1 MKVRLSASLAMTALL
16 LAGCS
21 VQSPPETAPTSP
33 VPSESAPAPTASSAN
48 PDDAASWTI
57 SYEGIGPVAWGQS
70 SDEARASLGDFTEVP
85 VEQCPELL
93 VFESETLP
101 NVWLV
106 LDGDG
111 VTIDQVVVTADSA
124 DAVSESPKTAEGIGV
139 GSTVDEVVAA
149 YPDAEVEEVPVADTR
164 YSVTDGSGWINI
176 VVRDAVVHEIVVRD
190 EAAVSYEVCG

>member
-1 MKVRLSASLAMTALL
+1 MKVRLSASLAITALL

-21 VQSPPETAPTSP
+21 VQAQPETAP
-33 VPSESAPAPTASSAN
+33 SESPSTESTPAPTASPAD

-57 SYEGIGPVAWGQS
+57 SCEGIGPVTWGQS
-70 SDEARASLGDFTEVP
+70 SDGARASLAGFTEKP

-106 LDGDG
+106 LDAGG
-111 VTIDQVVVTADSA
+111 ITVDQVVVTADSA
-124 DAVSESPKTAEGIGV
+124 DAISESPETGEGIGV
-139 GSTVDEVVAA
+139 GSTVDEVMAA
-149 YPDAEVEEVPVADTR
+149 YPDAEVAEEPVADTR
-164 YSVTDGSGWINI
+164 YSVTDGTGWINI
-176 VVRDAVVHEIVVRD
+176 VVRDGVVHEIVVRD

>member
-48 PDDAASWTI
+48 PDDTASWTI

-70 SDEARASLGDFTEVP
+70 SDEARASLGDFTEKL
-85 VEQCPELL
+85 VEQCPDLL

-124 DAVSESPKTAEGIGV
+124 DAVSESPETAEGIGV
-139 GSTVDEVVAA
+139 GSTVDEVMAA
-149 YPDAEVEEVPVADTR
+149 YPDAEVAEEPVADTR
-164 YSVTDGSGWINI
+164 YSITDGSGWINV
-176 VVRDAVVHEIVVRD
+176 VVRGGVVHEIVVRD